1 MDQHWIEFA
10 YGVESRSRVESR
22 LVTLFA
28 IGSSRSERVALGR
41 SPFRVFSVTPASAG
55 PLLNYP
61 PIYFHV
67 FDHIHNFSFEKIWFE
82 RTEKETYRFVERKWK
97 IQRKRK
103 IKNDEEEEKE
113 KKEEKEE
120 GDVKGEEKSGRK

>member
-41 SPFRVFSVTPASAG
+41 SPFRVFSVTSASAG

-61 PIYFHV
+61 PIYFH
-67 FDHIHNFSFEKIWFE
+67 WFE

-113 KKEEKEE
+113 KKEENEE